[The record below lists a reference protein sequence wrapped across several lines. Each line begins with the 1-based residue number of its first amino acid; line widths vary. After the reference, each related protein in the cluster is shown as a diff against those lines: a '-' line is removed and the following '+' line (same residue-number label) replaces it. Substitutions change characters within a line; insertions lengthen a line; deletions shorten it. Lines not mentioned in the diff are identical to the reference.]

1 MSPTHKP
8 TRRFVLSRTVS
19 GIFAVTA
26 LPGTLRLTAE
36 AGGQAEGTARPA
48 ATSQGTAQ
56 AVPNRP
62 PALPPP
68 LVEEFV
74 RKAHGDL
81 IATKSLLA
89 ETPGLLNATW
99 DWGGGDFEMGIGGA
113 GHMGNREIAE
123 FLIGQGGRM
132 DIFVAAMLGKLGIV
146 KAMLAAYPG
155 LLTSKGPHG
164 IPLMTHAKKGGTP
177 AEPVVAFL
185 ESQGLKS

>member
-1 MSPTHKP
+1 MFTAHS
-8 TRRFVLSRTVS
+8 TRRFVLTRSVA
-19 GIFAVTA
+19 GLFAA
-26 LPGTLRLTAE
+26 L
-36 AGGQAEGTARPA
+36 A
-48 ATSQGTAQ
+48 APTMVAAQ
-56 AVPNRP
+56 TQPP
-62 PALPPP
+62 PAIPKRPDTLPPK

-74 RKAHGDL
+74 RKAHADL
-81 IATKSLLA
+81 AATRSLLA

-123 FLIGQGGRM
+123 FLISQGGRM
-132 DIFVAAMLGKLGIV
+132 DIFVAAMLGKLDIV

-155 LLTSKGPHG
+155 LLNSKGPHG
-164 IPLMTHAKKGGTP
+164 IPLIVHAKKGGAP

>member
-1 MSPTHKP
+1 MHIAH
-8 TRRFVLSRTVS
+8 TRRFILQRSAAGVLAA
-19 GIFAVTA
+19 IAAPA
-26 LPGTLRLTAE
+26 LSL
-36 AGGQAEGTARPA
+36 
-48 ATSQGTAQ
+48 AQ
-56 AVPNRP
+56 APAQQQPNAPKRP
-62 PALPPP
+62 DP
-68 LVEEFV
+68 LAPTLVREFV
-74 RKAHGDL
+74 GKAHGDL
-81 IATKSLLA
+81 ASTKALLA

-123 FLIGQGGRM
+123 FLISQGGRM
-132 DIFVAAMLGKLGIV
+132 DIFVAAMLGRLEIV

-155 LLTSKGPHG
+155 LLHSKGPHG

>member
-1 MSPTHKP
+1 MRLMNHSPD
-8 TRRFVLSRTVS
+8 RRFVLTRTVM
-19 GIFAVTA
+19 GLFAVLAVPESGHSA
-26 LPGTLRLTAE
+26 LP
-36 AGGQAEGTARPA
+36 AGGLA
-48 ATSQGTAQ
+48 AAGQQPSGNQP
-56 AVPNRP
+56 AVPRRP
-62 PALPPP
+62 DPLRPQ

-74 RKAHGDL
+74 RKAHADFP
-81 IATKSLLA
+81 ATKALLA

-132 DIFVAAMLGKLGIV
+132 DIFVAAMLGKLDIV

-155 LLTSKGPHG
+155 LLHSKGPHG
-164 IPLMTHAKKGGTP
+164 IPLMAHAKKGGAM

-185 ESQGLKS
+185 EAQGVRS